1 MAIPTE
7 LVQQT
12 RDRYEQRAAQREE
25 TSERLKT
32 GTPLEAD
39 TPGRVQRRVSRLA
52 ATEAARE
59 RPASASVMALERILG
74 RSDLMSVNYLEI
86 GLQAARCV
94 GRISIRTRTGQV
106 RGYGTGFTVSPR
118 LLITNNHVLD
128 SAGQAATSRVEFN
141 FQEDPAGNPVQA
153 VVLNLEPER
162 FFITDEALDFTVV
175 ALADRAADGS
185 ELGRF
190 CWLPLIEEQGKVLV
204 GEYLN
209 IIQHPNGEPKQLAL
223 RENRLVDL
231 LPDFLHYQTDTAPGS
246 SGSPVFN
253 DQWEVVGLHHSG
265 VPKRDAEGNVLTR
278 DGTVWREEMG
288 EQRIDWIA
296 NEGVRVS
303 RIVQR
308 IKAERLGAE
317 QEGLRREM
325 LEARPSPTAPPL
337 ADPGGGGSEGVR
349 RTPTDP
355 HRNGNPDDGGAAGG
369 GGARSAGD
377 ATWVIPLQVSVRLG
391 VPATAATSGTVAVVG
406 VPSLERPAASDR
418 TGAAG
423 VDAVSAGAPAPADT
437 AEVQAALDERRKA
450 ATRVYYDAAKDQA
463 ARDAYYEGVAWDAA
477 AGPLFEALSRR
488 LEETHKTR
496 PAYKPMVHVYPWV
509 DLHSDLKLRSVYSG
523 KPFDAEELIREDAR
537 IESERTRVRENFRS
551 ALSESSLGGAR
562 LEETLDLLEAQLPFN
577 CEHVVPQ
584 SWFAKR
590 EPMRG
595 DLHHL
600 FACESGCNS
609 FRGNIPY
616 YDFPDFE
623 EALRSECGKR
633 EEGRFEPSNGKGAVA
648 RATLYFLLR
657 YPGEINAVRKE
668 LLPERVDVLLDWHRQ
683 RPPSD
688 YERHRNAAIF
698 EKQGNRNPLIDFPDR
713 ADRIEFRRG
722 LGN

>member
-1 MAIPTE
+1 MAIPTD

-12 RDRYEQRAAQREE
+12 RDRYEQRAAKREE
-25 TSERLKT
+25 TTTKLKT
-32 GTPLEAD
+32 GSPLQVD
-39 TPGRVQRRVSRLA
+39 TPERVDRRVKRLA
-52 ATEAARE
+52 ATEAARQ
-59 RPASASVMALERILG
+59 RPASASVIALERILG

-128 SAGQAATSRVEFN
+128 SAGSAATSRVEFN
-141 FQEDPAGNPVQA
+141 FQEDAAGNPLQS
-153 VVLNLEPER
+153 VVLNLEPGR
-162 FFITDEALDFTVV
+162 FFITDKALDFTVV

-325 LEARPSPTAPPL
+325 LEARPSPTAPPF
-337 ADPGGGGSEGVR
+337 ADNGGDRAVEGR
-349 RTPTDP
+349 RVFAAARSTSD
-355 HRNGNPDDGGAAGG
+355 RAGDGGAGAGEG
-369 GGARSAGD
+369 VVRSAGD

-391 VPATAATSGTVAVVG
+391 VPAAAATSGTVAVVG
-406 VPSLERPAASDR
+406 APARDRPAAFAR
-418 TGAAG
+418 T
-423 VDAVSAGAPAPADT
+423 D
-437 AEVQAALDERRKA
+437 
-450 ATRVYYDAAKDQA
+450 
-463 ARDAYYEGVAWDAA
+463 A
-477 AGPLFEALSRR
+477 AGPAVGPAGTSGSGRYRR
-488 LEETHKTR
+488 G
-496 PAYKPMVHVYPWV
+496 A
-509 DLHSDLKLRSVYSG
+509 
-523 KPFDAEELIREDAR
+523 
-537 IESERTRVRENFRS
+537 
-551 ALSESSLGGAR
+551 GGAR
-562 LEETLDLLEAQLPFN
+562 GAAQGGHP
-577 CEHVVPQ
+577 
-584 SWFAKR
+584 R
-590 EPMRG
+590 
-595 DLHHL
+595 
-600 FACESGCNS
+600 
-609 FRGNIPY
+609 
-616 YDFPDFE
+616 
-623 EALRSECGKR
+623 
-633 EEGRFEPSNGKGAVA
+633 
-648 RATLYFLLR
+648 LLR
-657 YPGEINAVRKE
+657 RGEGPGGAGC
-668 LLPERVDVLLDWHRQ
+668 VLR
-683 RPPSD
+683 
-688 YERHRNAAIF
+688 
-698 EKQGNRNPLIDFPDR
+698 
-713 ADRIEFRRG
+713 RRG
-722 LGN
+722 LGRGRRPRCSRR